1 MDDGA
6 APRRLPAPGLTW
18 LQSESSRWV
27 AEGIID
33 LSVRDRI
40 LAGYA
45 DDARPHRGTLALILM
60 AVVMCGVGVLLVI
73 GYNWQRIGPTVKIAM
88 VLTAVAGA
96 FAASA
101 FAYARQRHTLGEVL
115 AFAGTLLF
123 GNGIWL
129 IAQVLHLQGHFPDAF
144 LWFALGSLLCAWL
157 AGSKAIGIQAA
168 ILLGVWIGA
177 EATFFP
183 RPIWSF
189 LAIWPAA
196 VWVCYQ
202 VRSPVMLRILAFSAA
217 LWVLVSN
224 IRPGHEVGWSGAV
237 ALTGCALYAMSRWHA
252 HDRSMGAAWRTAGLA
267 VLAFAFVPLMTGHL
281 GGRSVPGFDSALVI
295 TGVLAMAALSAGT
308 RIAGPVDW
316 AIAISG
322 VLTASWTLALR
333 LGIFPEAAWRGT
345 AAKVL
350 FSALALAMSV
360 TLIRNALRSNRTSDL
375 VFGLLFGL
383 AFVLVRWASVL
394 ENLLWSGL
402 FLLVAGGGLLVVARL
417 WLRRDG
423 RAIAG
428 RA

>member
-1 MDDGA
+1 
-6 APRRLPAPGLTW
+6 
-18 LQSESSRWV
+18 
-27 AEGIID
+27 
-33 LSVRDRI
+33 
-40 LAGYA
+40 
-45 DDARPHRGTLALILM
+45 
-60 AVVMCGVGVLLVI
+60 
-73 GYNWQRIGPTVKIAM
+73 
-88 VLTAVAGA
+88 
-96 FAASA
+96 
-101 FAYARQRHTLGEVL
+101 
-115 AFAGTLLF
+115 
-123 GNGIWL
+123 
-129 IAQVLHLQGHFPDAF
+129 
-144 LWFALGSLLCAWL
+144 
-157 AGSKAIGIQAA
+157 
-168 ILLGVWIGA
+168 
-177 EATFFP
+177 
-183 RPIWSF
+183 
-189 LAIWPAA
+189 
-196 VWVCYQ
+196 
-202 VRSPVMLRILAFSAA
+202 MLRILAFAAA

-224 IRPGHEVGWSGAV
+224 IRAGHEVGWSGAV
-237 ALTGCALYAMSRWHA
+237 ALAGCALYAMSRWHA
-252 HDRSMGAAWRTAGLA
+252 RDRSMGAAWRTAGLA
-267 VLAFAFVPLMTGHL
+267 VLVFGFVPLMTGHL
-281 GGRSVPGFDSALVI
+281 GGRSAPGFDSALVI

-322 VLTASWTLALR
+322 VLTAGWTLAVR
-333 LGIFPEAAWRGT
+333 LGIFPEAAWRET